1 MARRNDDG
9 LQAALR
15 EGWTSACELYE
26 HLARGGELTELP
38 PGAVRLAPD
47 EAPYADGV
55 LGYSRY
61 YGTTVRY
68 QQNSTFLLG
77 SATFVA
83 AGMAANA
90 AANAHARNRA
100 QAQAARQWRDQAN
113 VRALLTS
120 QRLLCDYGGRW
131 LNFWHNGVVEFHGDL
146 SRWLFILRY
155 EVGDPVMLHGPAAPY
170 FAVCIARLVYGQRGL
185 QLPLLA
191 PLAQAVAQRH
201 RPVIQGELTP
211 GDHEPRALPPGEG

>member
-1 MARRNDDG
+1 MAGAKDDG
-9 LQAALR
+9 LQAALQ
-15 EGWTSACELYE
+15 EGWASACELYD

-55 LGYSRY
+55 LGYARY
-61 YGTTVRY
+61 YGTSVTY

-77 SATFVA
+77 SAAFVA

-100 QAQAARQWRDQAN
+100 QAMAAAQWRDQAN
-113 VRALLTS
+113 VRTLLTD

-155 EVGDPVMLHGPAAPY
+155 QVGSPIMLHGPAAPW
-170 FAVCIARLVYGQRGL
+170 FAVCIARLVYGERGL
-185 QLPLLA
+185 RLPVLA
-191 PLAQAVAQRH
+191 PLVQSIVEHR
-201 RPVIQGELTP
+201 RPVIRGELSP
-211 GDHEPRALPPGEG
+211 NDPEPKALPPA